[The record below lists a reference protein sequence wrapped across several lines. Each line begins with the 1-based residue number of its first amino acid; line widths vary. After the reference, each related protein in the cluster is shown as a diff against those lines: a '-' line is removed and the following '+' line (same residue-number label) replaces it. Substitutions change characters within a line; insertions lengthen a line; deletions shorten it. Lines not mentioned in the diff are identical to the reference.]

1 MANKTKQTWSHL
13 LGPVCIFLDREWK
26 NGQLVEVKKDHVVYS
41 ISGDIT
47 QYLMTKDEAYK
58 IIRKRNTLKTS
69 DKTGAYTGKNP
80 MVFGPDGKN
89 IYGKKV
95 VERKDRPGFYRVEV
109 KYRPQKYAKVKNV
122 KISLGK
128 HASFDSAA
136 SVADNHINEWLI
148 NRTKH
153 ASSKRK
159 RGRWITKKGVRKLT
173 PTKCNTP
180 KRVTTTA
187 TRRTRRTASAVT
199 TPDKKIF
206 SPLAP
211 TMLRT
216 PVAKAMQNKE
226 KAQRRVKKKK
236 KEIEPDVCIVF
247 IACLFLPL
255 PVCFFQMFYVFLFF
269 FLKRAAHLKE
279 IRRRAKAAV
288 QKRLCIRV
296 AKYKVKLRKNLP
308 PQIEAWSKREKRL
321 IAAITG
327 AVPLDA
333 LLVRE
338 CPDPPVEVDP
348 DTDEEETKTN
358 EPTTTLP
365 EGKLD
370 GVDDDDDNDDP
381 TTRSWTKNEECK
393 WLFCHLLSFMMLTPS
408 LHSHSCCYRVGDIP
422 ETAFTLACTDY
433 GNE

>member
-1 MANKTKQTWSHL
+1 M
-13 LGPVCIFLDREWK
+13 
-26 NGQLVEVKKDHVVYS
+26 
-41 ISGDIT
+41 
-47 QYLMTKDEAYK
+47 
-58 IIRKRNTLKTS
+58 
-69 DKTGAYTGKNP
+69 
-80 MVFGPDGKN
+80 
-89 IYGKKV
+89 
-95 VERKDRPGFYRVEV
+95 
-109 KYRPQKYAKVKNV
+109 
-122 KISLGK
+122 
-128 HASFDSAA
+128 
-136 SVADNHINEWLI
+136 
-148 NRTKH
+148 
-153 ASSKRK
+153 
-159 RGRWITKKGVRKLT
+159 
-173 PTKCNTP
+173 
-180 KRVTTTA
+180 
-187 TRRTRRTASAVT
+187 
-199 TPDKKIF
+199 
-206 SPLAP
+206 
-211 TMLRT
+211 
-216 PVAKAMQNKE
+216 
-226 KAQRRVKKKK
+226 
-236 KEIEPDVCIVF
+236 
-247 IACLFLPL
+247 
-255 PVCFFQMFYVFLFF
+255 
-269 FLKRAAHLKE
+269 KE